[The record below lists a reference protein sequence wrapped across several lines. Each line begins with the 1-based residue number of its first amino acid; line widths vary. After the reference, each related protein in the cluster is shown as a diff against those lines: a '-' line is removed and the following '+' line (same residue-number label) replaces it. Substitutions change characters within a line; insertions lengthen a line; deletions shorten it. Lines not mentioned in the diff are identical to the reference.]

1 MRNIRFLCIHFYL
14 YSTNPAQPTNH
25 PPNPT
30 QPNPPQ
36 QQIYEEREQRN
47 EELRVKRLAEM
58 KALEGIGQGGFEPGP
73 GPLLGL
79 IIEGHS
85 EGGQVS
91 NEHQMSSRSGGGR
104 GGWVVGR
111 RSTVRFAATDDISVI
126 DVGQGLGQG
135 LVQEQGQGHDDEA
148 SHGTNASA
156 AGGGAA
162 SSVGS
167 SIAAPTGTVTE
178 GGTSTTR
185 SAKTSGLRGILINGE
200 TKKRPNVAARFGLKL
215 GKAVTTTTTI
225 TVNNTTRK
233 LNLPPGG
240 PPTFSN
246 KNITPPAI
254 PMPFSTNKTTT
265 STTTKSNKRFN
276 FGWVISSAKTMEPST
291 HTDSVEGIEVDNDDA
306 VWRIEHRRRLEARR
320 AARKQVIFPR
330 GNPPP
335 TPHPNPNIDPCR
347 HRKKVISL
355 SFSIV
360 HNLYN
365 LLY

>member
-1 MRNIRFLCIHFYL
+1 MRNIRFLVFSVHLFI
-14 YSTNPAQPTNH
+14 YSTNQPTLPNPTYQPTNQ
-25 PPNPT
+25 PT
-30 QPNPPQ
+30 NLTHQPTLLNPPQ

-47 EELRVKRLAEM
+47 EELRVKRLAEI

-91 NEHQMSSRSGGGR
+91 NEHQISTRSGGGR

-135 LVQEQGQGHDDEA
+135 LGQEQGQEQGQGHGDEA
-148 SHGTNASA
+148 SHSSNASA

-167 SIAAPTGTVTE
+167 NIAVSTGTVTE
-178 GGTSTTR
+178 GGASTMR
-185 SAKTSGLRGILINGE
+185 SAKTSALRGILINGE

-215 GKAVTTTTTI
+215 GKAVTTTTTV

-246 KNITPPAI
+246 KNITPPA
-254 PMPFSTNKTTT
+254 MPLPFTTNKTTT
-265 STTTKSNKRFN
+265 TATTKSNKRFN

-291 HTDSVEGIEVDNDDA
+291 HTDSVEGVDVDNDDA

-320 AARKQVIFPR
+320 AARKQVI
-330 GNPPP
+330 
-335 TPHPNPNIDPCR
+335 
-347 HRKKVISL
+347 SL

-360 HNLYN
+360 
-365 LLY
+365 